1 MPFSVTL
8 KLALQALL
16 SNKSRTF
23 LSILGVVIGI
33 SSVIILMALG
43 DGAQTYILDK
53 VRSLGSNIVNIFPG
67 TPEEEGFSA
76 PASFSGI
83 VITTLTYD
91 DALALKNNPLAP
103 NISDTTATVGS
114 QVAVSSVFN
123 EKLIQFYGTTP
134 SYFSIRNTK
143 IVSGRSFEER
153 ETESLSRVAVLGPKA
168 KSDLFP
174 NSDGIGED
182 IKINNYNFKV
192 IGITEEKGQG
202 QYGVDLDKIVYIPI
216 TTAQKLILGIN
227 YVNSISA
234 VADSENTTELAADQ
248 AKNILRNRHNIKDG
262 EKPDFIINDTKEALS
277 IVNNITNAFSL
288 FLAAI
293 ASISLLVGG
302 IGIMNIMLVS
312 VTERTKEIGL
322 RKSIGAKKNDILWQ
336 FVAEAVFI
344 TLLGGIIGIIAGAS
358 ITFLISAFTPLKASV
373 SLLSIFL
380 AISVSTIFGLVFG
393 IYPANQAAKLN
404 PIEALRFQ

>member
-8 KLALQALL
+8 KLAFQALL

-83 VITTLTYD
+83 VITTLTYE
-91 DALALKNNPLAP
+91 DALALRDNPLAP

-143 IVSGRSFEER
+143 IVVGRSFEER

-168 KSDLFP
+168 KKDLFP

-227 YVNSISA
+227 YVNTISA

-248 AKNILRNRHNIKDG
+248 AKNILRNRHSIKEN

-344 TLLGGIIGIIAGAS
+344 TLLGGIIGIAAGAS
-358 ITFLISAFTPLKASV
+358 ITFAISALTPLKASV
-373 SLLSIFL
+373 SPLSIIL
-380 AISVSTIFGLVFG
+380 AIGVSTIFGLVFG

>member
-1 MPFSVTL
+1 MPFTVTL
-8 KLALQALL
+8 KLAFQALM

-43 DGAQTYILDK
+43 DGAQRYILDK
-53 VRSLGSNIVNIFPG
+53 VRSLGSNIVNVFPG

-83 VITTLTYD
+83 IITTLTYAD
-91 DALALKNNPLAP
+91 SLNLKDNPLAP

-114 QVAVSSVFN
+114 QVVVSSVFN

-134 SYFSIRNTK
+134 SYFTIRNTK
-143 IVSGRSFEER
+143 ITSGRAFEER
-153 ETESLSRVAVLGPKA
+153 EVESLARVAVLGPKTKA
-168 KSDLFP
+168 DLFP

-202 QYGVDLDKIVYIPI
+202 QYGTDLDKIVYIPI
-216 TTAQKLILGIN
+216 TTAQKLILGID
-227 YVNSISA
+227 YVNSISV
-234 VADSENTTELAADQ
+234 VADSENTTALAADQ
-248 AKNILRNRHNIKDG
+248 AKSILRNRHNIKDD

-312 VTERTKEIGL
+312 VTERTREIGL

-336 FVAEAVFI
+336 FVTETIFI
-344 TLLGGIIGIIAGAS
+344 TLLGGLVGIIAGGS
-358 ITFLISAFTPLKASV
+358 ITFLVSTLTPLKASV
-373 SLLSIFL
+373 SPLSIIL
-380 AISVSTIFGLVFG
+380 ALDVSTIFGLVFG
-393 IYPANQAAKLN
+393 IYPANQAAKLD